1 MFVELNVIYAEPAAR
16 ALPQAAAG
24 SVAKLEPRFAA
35 ELKANVEPIRHQNIG
50 IDRSPAADRRD

>member
-35 ELKANVEPIRHQNIG
+35 ELKANVEPIRHQNTG
-50 IDRSPAADRRD
+50 IDRPDG